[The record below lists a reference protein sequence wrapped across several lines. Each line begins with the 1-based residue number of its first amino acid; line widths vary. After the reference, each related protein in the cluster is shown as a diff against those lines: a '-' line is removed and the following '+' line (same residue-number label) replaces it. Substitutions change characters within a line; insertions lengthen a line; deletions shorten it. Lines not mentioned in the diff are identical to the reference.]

1 MWRRLRIAVLL
12 FILASVALSAW
23 QQKRHA
29 TAWTSTLQV
38 AVMPIAGDDSPVTRR
53 YLARLTRDDFQPM
66 ADYLNGE
73 AQRYGV
79 RELLPVALSLAP
91 EVRDLPPAQPREG
104 GVLKAVVWSLKLRY
118 WAWSHTPA
126 LSPKPRIRLYL
137 IYHDPA
143 RNPAV
148 PHSAGLEK
156 GLLGVVHLF
165 ASDRQRGENLVVAT
179 HELLHTLGATDKYEP
194 GTNQPRYPE
203 GYADPQQQP
212 LLPQTQAE
220 IMAGRIP
227 LTPTQA
233 EIPPALGRTLI
244 GPATAKEIGWR

>member
-38 AVMPIAGDDSPVTRR
+38 AVIPIAGDDSPVTRH
-53 YLARLTRDDFQPM
+53 YLARLTPEGFQPM
-66 ADYLNGE
+66 ADYLNEE
-73 AQRYGV
+73 AQRYGIP
-79 RELLPVALSLAP
+79 ELLPVALSLAP
-91 EVRDLPPAQPREG
+91 EVRELPPAQPREG
-104 GVLKAVVWSLKLRY
+104 GVLNAISWSLQLRY
-118 WAWSHTPA
+118 WAWRHTPA

-143 RNPAV
+143 LNPAV

-165 ASDRQRGENLVVAT
+165 ASDRRRGETQVVAT

-194 GTNQPRYPE
+194 GNNQPRFPD

-212 LLPQTQAE
+212 LLPQYRAE
-220 IMAGRIP
+220 LMAGRIP
-227 LTPTQA
+227 LSANRA
-233 EIPPALGRTLI
+233 EIPPSLARALV
-244 GPATAKEIGWR
+244 GPATAREIRWR